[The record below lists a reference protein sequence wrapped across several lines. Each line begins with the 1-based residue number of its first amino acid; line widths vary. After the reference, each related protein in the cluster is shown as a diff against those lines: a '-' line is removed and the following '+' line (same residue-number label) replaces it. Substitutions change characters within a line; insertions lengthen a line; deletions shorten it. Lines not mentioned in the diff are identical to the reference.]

1 MFAGIDIGSVTTKAV
16 IINDKEET
24 LAFSLIPTRFDRQE
38 SGAEALKLALCSTRK
53 TNDDIK
59 YIVSTGYGRR
69 AFSSSDKVL
78 PEIVC
83 HASGTKLLFPEV
95 KTIIDIGGQ
104 DSKVIE
110 LDKNGAV
117 SRFEMN
123 DKCAAGTGRFLEVLT
138 ERILNL
144 RIDEIGPLALRSK
157 QPCTL
162 SSVCT
167 VFAESEIISLLSEH
181 WAKEDIAYGISRA
194 IAKRVIG
201 MGAGGQIGFEE
212 PIVFSGGV
220 ARNIGVAKALE
231 EELGK
236 KIISPENPQLTAALG
251 AAVFAKEH
259 SKRTEASQQPLRKS
273 IENSNNTK
281 D

>member
-1 MFAGIDIGSVTTKAV
+1 MFVGIDIGSVTTKAV
-16 IINDKEET
+16 IVNEREKI
-24 LAFSLIPTRFDRQE
+24 LAFSLIPTSYDRGK
-38 SGAEALKLALCSTRK
+38 SGAEVLDLALGKIQKSEEG
-53 TNDDIK
+53 IK

-69 AFSSSDKVL
+69 AFTSSDKVL

-83 HASGTKLLFPEV
+83 HAKGTNLLFPAV
-95 KTIIDIGGQ
+95 RTIIDIGGQ
-104 DSKVIE
+104 DSKVME
-110 LDKNGAV
+110 LDKDGGV
-117 SRFEMN
+117 VRFEMN

-144 RIDEIGPLALRSK
+144 SLDELGPLALRSK
-157 QPCTL
+157 QHCTL

-181 WAKEDIAYGISRA
+181 KAQEDIAYGISKA

-201 MGAGGQIGFEE
+201 MGAGGQISYNE

-220 ARNIGVAKALE
+220 AKNIGVVKAIE

-236 KIISPENPQLTAALG
+236 EVITPKEPQITAALG
-251 AAVFAKEH
+251 AAIFAKEH
-259 SKRTEASQQPLRKS
+259 AQL
-273 IENSNNTK
+273 
-281 D
+281 

>member
-16 IINDKEET
+16 IINGREEIV
-24 LAFSLIPTRFDRQE
+24 AFSLVPTSYDRGK
-38 SGAEALKLALCSTRK
+38 SGAEVLDLALDKIQKSE
-53 TNDDIK
+53 DGIK

-69 AFSSSDKVL
+69 AFTSSNKVL

-83 HASGTKLLFPEV
+83 HAKGTKFLFPAV

-104 DSKVIE
+104 DSKVME
-110 LDKNGAV
+110 LDEDGGV
-117 SRFEMN
+117 IRFEMN

-144 RIDEIGPLALRSK
+144 TLDELGPLALRSK
-157 QPCTL
+157 QGCTL

-167 VFAESEIISLLSEH
+167 IFAESEIISLLSEH
-181 WAKEDIAYGISRA
+181 KTKEDIAYGISKA

-201 MGAGGQIGFEE
+201 MGIGGQISYSK

-220 ARNIGVAKALE
+220 AKNIGVVKAIE

-236 KIISPENPQLTAALG
+236 EVIIPKEPQITAALG
-251 AAVFAKEH
+251 AAIFAKEQ
-259 SKRTEASQQPLRKS
+259 AQL
-273 IENSNNTK
+273 
-281 D
+281 

>member
-1 MFAGIDIGSVTTKAV
+1 MFAGVDIGSATTKTV
-16 IINDKEET
+16 IIDGQQEI
-24 LAFSLIPTRFDRQE
+24 LAFSLLPTSYDREQ
-38 SGAEALKLALCSTRK
+38 SGTEALNMALAKIQKSGDAL
-53 TNDDIK
+53 K

-69 AFSSSDKVL
+69 AFASSDKVL

-83 HASGTKLLFPEV
+83 HAKGTKFLFPEV
-95 KTIIDIGGQ
+95 RTIIDIGGQ

-110 LDKNGAV
+110 LDENGGV
-117 SRFEMN
+117 VRFEMN

-144 RIDEIGPLALRSK
+144 PLAELGPLALKSK
-157 QPCTL
+157 KHLTL

-167 VFAESEIISLLSEH
+167 VFAESEILSLLSENK
-181 WAKEDIAYGISRA
+181 AREDIAYGISKA

-201 MGAGGQIGFEE
+201 MGAGGQISYNK

-220 ARNIGVAKALE
+220 AKNSGVVKAIG

-236 KIISPENPQLTAALG
+236 KVVTPKEPQITAALG
-251 AAVFAKEH
+251 AAIFAKEH
-259 SKRTEASQQPLRKS
+259 SHDG
-273 IENSNNTK
+273 N
-281 D
+281 

>member
-16 IINDKEET
+16 IINQLEEI
-24 LAFSLIPTRFDRQE
+24 LAFSLIPTSYDRQK
-38 SGAEALKLALCSTRK
+38 SGEEVFRLALGKIQRSEDGMR
-53 TNDDIK
+53 

-69 AFSSSDKVL
+69 AFTSSDKVL

-83 HASGTKLLFPEV
+83 HAKGTKFLVPTV
-95 KTIIDIGGQ
+95 RTIIDIGGQ
-104 DSKVIE
+104 DSKVME
-110 LDKNGAV
+110 LDEDGGV
-117 SRFEMN
+117 VRFEMN

-144 RIDEIGPLALRSK
+144 PLDELGPLALRSK
-157 QPCTL
+157 QHCTL

-181 WAKEDIAYGISRA
+181 KAKEDIAYGISKA
-194 IAKRVIG
+194 IARRVIG
-201 MGAGGQIGFEE
+201 MGAGGQINYKE

-220 ARNIGVAKALE
+220 AKNIGVVKAIE

-236 KIISPENPQLTAALG
+236 KVVTLKEPQITAALG
-251 AAVFAKEH
+251 AAIFAKEH
-259 SKRTEASQQPLRKS
+259 AQ
-273 IENSNNTK
+273 
-281 D
+281 

>member
-1 MFAGIDIGSVTTKAV
+1 MFAGIDIGAATTKAV
-16 IINDKEET
+16 IINGREEI
-24 LAFSLIPTRFDRQE
+24 LAFSLLPTSYDREQ
-38 SGAEALKLALCSTRK
+38 SGAEVLNLALAKIQKSE
-53 TNDDIK
+53 DAVK

-69 AFSSSDKVL
+69 AFASSDKVL

-83 HASGTKLLFPEV
+83 HAKGTKFLFPEV
-95 KTIIDIGGQ
+95 RTIIDIGGQ

-110 LDKNGAV
+110 LDEDGGV
-117 SRFEMN
+117 VRFEMN

-144 RIDEIGPLALRSK
+144 PLAELGPLALKSEEHL
-157 QPCTL
+157 TL

-181 WAKEDIAYGISRA
+181 KAKEDIAYGISKA

-201 MGAGGQIGFEE
+201 MGVGGQINYNE

-220 ARNIGVAKALE
+220 AKNIGVVKAIE
-231 EELGK
+231 GELGK
-236 KIISPENPQLTAALG
+236 EVITPKEPQITAALG
-251 AAVFAKEH
+251 AAIFAKEH
-259 SKRTEASQQPLRKS
+259 GHDEG
-273 IENSNNTK
+273 
-281 D
+281 

>member
-16 IINDKEET
+16 IINDKDET
-24 LAFSLIPTRFDRQE
+24 LAFSMIPTRYNRQE
-38 SGAEALKLALCSTRK
+38 SGTEVLRLVLEKIRK
-53 TNDDIK
+53 SNDDIE
-59 YIVSTGYGRR
+59 YMISTGYGRR
-69 AFSSSDKVL
+69 AFSSSDKAL

-83 HASGTKLLFPEV
+83 HARGTKLLFPEV
-95 KTIIDIGGQ
+95 RTIIDIGGQ

-110 LDKNGAV
+110 LDRNGMV

-144 RIDEIGPLALRSK
+144 PIDELGPLALRSK
-157 QPCTL
+157 HPCTL

-167 VFAESEIISLLSEH
+167 VFAESEIISLLSENR
-181 WAKEDIAYGISRA
+181 AKEDIARGISRA
-194 IAKRVIG
+194 IAKRVVG
-201 MGAGGQIGFEE
+201 LGAGGQIGHEG

-220 ARNIGVAKALE
+220 ARNIGVVKALE

-236 KIISPENPQLTAALG
+236 RILIPENPQMTAALG
-251 AAVFAKEH
+251 AAVIAGEH
-259 SKRTEASQQPLRKS
+259 S
-273 IENSNNTK
+273 
-281 D
+281 

>member
-1 MFAGIDIGSVTTKAV
+1 MFAGVDIGSATTKTV
-16 IINDKEET
+16 IIDGQQEI
-24 LAFSLIPTRFDRQE
+24 LAFSLLPTSYDREQ
-38 SGAEALKLALCSTRK
+38 SGTEALNMALAKIQKSGDAL
-53 TNDDIK
+53 K

-69 AFSSSDKVL
+69 AFASSDKVL

-83 HASGTKLLFPEV
+83 HAKGTKFLFPEV
-95 KTIIDIGGQ
+95 RTIIDIGGQ

-110 LDKNGAV
+110 LDENGGV
-117 SRFEMN
+117 VRFEMN

-144 RIDEIGPLALRSK
+144 PLAELGPLALKSK
-157 QPCTL
+157 KHLTL

-167 VFAESEIISLLSEH
+167 VFAESEILSLLSEN
-181 WAKEDIAYGISRA
+181 KDREDIAYGISKA

-201 MGAGGQIGFEE
+201 MGAGGQISYNK

-220 ARNIGVAKALE
+220 AKNSGVVKAIG

-236 KIISPENPQLTAALG
+236 KVVTPKEPQITAALG
-251 AAVFAKEH
+251 AAIFAKEH
-259 SKRTEASQQPLRKS
+259 SHDG
-273 IENSNNTK
+273 N
-281 D
+281 

>member
-1 MFAGIDIGSVTTKAV
+1 MFAGIDIGAVTTKAV
-16 IINDKEET
+16 IINGRGEI
-24 LAFSLIPTRFDRQE
+24 LAFSLIPTSYDREQ
-38 SGAEALKLALCSTRK
+38 SGAEVLNLALTKIQKSE
-53 TNDDIK
+53 DAVK

-69 AFSSSDKVL
+69 AFAASDKVL

-83 HASGTKLLFPEV
+83 HAKGTKFLFPEV
-95 KTIIDIGGQ
+95 RTIIDIGGQ

-110 LDKNGAV
+110 LDKGGGV
-117 SRFEMN
+117 VRFEMN

-144 RIDEIGPLALRSK
+144 PLAELGPLALKSK
-157 QPCTL
+157 HGCTL

-167 VFAESEIISLLSEH
+167 VFAESEILSLLSEH
-181 WAKEDIAYGISRA
+181 KAREDIAYGISKA

-201 MGAGGQIGFEE
+201 MGAGGQISYNE

-220 ARNIGVAKALE
+220 AKNIGVVKAIE

-236 KIISPENPQLTAALG
+236 EVITPEEPQITAALG
-251 AAVFAKEH
+251 AAIFAKEH
-259 SKRTEASQQPLRKS
+259 GHGEG
-273 IENSNNTK
+273 
-281 D
+281 